1 MLRFKVGPCT
11 LFVNLPVLCRCA
23 SAVTWRVIRDL
34 SLLVCV
40 GSAGFVGGQ
49 QVRMRQ

>member
-1 MLRFKVGPCT
+1 MRCYRLGSCA
-11 LFVNLPVLCRCA
+11 LSVNLPVLCRCA

>member
-34 SLLVCV
+34 SLLAAAAALAAWVQ
-40 GSAGFVGGQ
+40 A
-49 QVRMRQ
+49 